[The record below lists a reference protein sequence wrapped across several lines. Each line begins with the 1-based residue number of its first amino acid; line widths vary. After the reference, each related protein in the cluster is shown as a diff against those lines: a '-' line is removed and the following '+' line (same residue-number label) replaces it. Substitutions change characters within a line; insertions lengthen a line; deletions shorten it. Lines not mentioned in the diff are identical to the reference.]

1 MEIHLNFYRLKL
13 VSELTLYSRLGCHLC
28 EDMAKLLPS
37 YLAQAGLTFTTIYID
52 GDAGLEKLYGTLV
65 PVLKAGDHE
74 ICHYFLDTKALQQ
87 YISEQ
92 GNPLN

>member
-1 MEIHLNFYRLKL
+1 MN
-13 VSELTLYSRLGCHLC
+13 ELTLYSRLGCHLC
-28 EDMAKLLPS
+28 EDMEALLPS
-37 YLAQAGLTFTTIYID
+37 QLEETGFGFSIIYID
-52 GDAGLEKLYGTLV
+52 DNASLEKQYGTLV

-74 ICHYFLDTKALQQ
+74 ICHYFLDIKALQQ